1 MIPPVL
7 THYSTTNKGV
17 VFLCAPPRPNPREGC
32 KKYIPKIY
40 PPGGVRIKKVWGVFL
55 CFTWNKACGYLSRGR
70 GVK

>member
-7 THYSTTNKGV
+7 THYITTNKGV

-40 PPGGVRIKKVWGVFL
+40 TPGGCANKKGMGGVSMFHVEQSL
-55 CFTWNKACGYLSRGR
+55 WIFE
-70 GVK
+70 